1 MNRLIATLTIVL
13 LFLPTSSARA
23 DITQKY
29 SVNYMRPYNTDA
41 GKIGESNFG
50 ASWEMEF
57 HLEGIPDYISWGAG
71 LDWVD
76 MLGER
81 SSFWDSGGTPFVH
94 ELDQNYFLF
103 WFGPRLRSH
112 NQAPLRLYAG
122 AQLALIYYE
131 YSSSLYIP
139 GNDPTPIESDHDFA
153 LGYGLHGGVEFR
165 VAPGWSIDLGL
176 KYLKTFGEPRQ
187 LSFDSVTVYPS
198 HLLYQIGVRF
208 TGVE

>member
-1 MNRLIATLTIVL
+1 MTRIVALFFIAVFL
-13 LFLPTSSARA
+13 LSAFPAMA

-29 SVNYMRPYNTDA
+29 SLNYMRPYNSDA
-41 GKIGESNFG
+41 AKVSKGNFG

-57 HLEGIPDYISWGAG
+57 HLEGVPDIISWGAG
-71 LDWVD
+71 LDFVD

-81 SSFWDSGGTPFVH
+81 STYRDSYGDPYIH
-94 ELDQNYFLF
+94 ELDQNYFHL

-112 NQAPLRLYAG
+112 NKAPVRPYMG
-122 AQLALIYYE
+122 TQLSLILYE

-139 GNDPTPIESDHDFA
+139 GLDPTYIDRDFEFA
-153 LGYGLHGGVEFR
+153 LGYGIHGGVEFR
-165 VAPGWSIDLGL
+165 FSPAWSLDLGV

-198 HLLYQIGVRF
+198 YLLYQIGVRF
-208 TGVE
+208 VTVE